1 MRSFILTICFIVGFC
16 GFVQAQSSSDSKKTQ
31 DPFKNDPY
39 FNDPIK
45 KFFGGSDE
53 DKDENHS
60 ETNDHVFT
68 DLNAEGLDFEGV
80 FEAGP
85 YNSNPLY
92 AVYPHL
98 PMIHF
103 NRVNSLFLGYRE
115 ERMQW
120 YDDGDWLDIPN
131 IRMHGL
137 LGYSTGQK
145 DWQYSLG
152 LEKAIGE
159 RDYIIIGGEY
169 HNATTTNDSWRVGLN
184 ETSLTSFAAGYDYL
198 DYYNQR
204 GWGAYLLARSRQ
216 YFEGGVAFADDQ
228 FSSIKRE
235 TGWALFGAGGRYRSN
250 PPVDIQNRSPVD
262 KVNLSSIYI
271 SASFNPKQ
279 LLLTRHFSVSFNGIS
294 EYADPSFGSSE
305 FDYTKFTGELI
316 SYLNFEPGGVIK
328 HRLRLS
334 GINGNAPRF
343 KQLYLGGI
351 GSLRALP
358 YKSLGGGNEMILNNF
373 EIHFGEPDFESK
385 EWIDFDDFYLSL
397 FLDSGWVNYNPKLV
411 DANSPIGGF
420 SDFAISELK
429 HNGGIGV
436 GSSLIRAEL
445 AWDLNRTSRAPVFW
459 IRFNPTF

>member
-1 MRSFILTICFIVGFC
+1 MRRFTIIIGFIIGFF
-16 GFVQAQSSSDSKKTQ
+16 GFVQAQSTSDSTNSH

-45 KFFGGSDE
+45 KFFNRTEKEE
-53 DKDENHS
+53 DDTDDKHMQR
-60 ETNDHVFT
+60 FA
-68 DLNAEGLDFEGV
+68 DLNEEGLDFQGV

-85 YNSNPLY
+85 FNSNALY
-92 AVYPHL
+92 TIYPHL

-120 YDDGDWLDIPN
+120 YNDDDWLDIPN
-131 IRMHGL
+131 IRMHGM
-137 LGYSTGQK
+137 LGYSTGQR

-152 LEKAIGE
+152 LEKTIGRRE
-159 RDYIIIGGEY
+159 YIIIGGEY

-198 DYYNQR
+198 DYYKQQ

-216 YFEGGVAFADDQ
+216 YFEGGIAYADDQ
-228 FSSIKRE
+228 YNSINKE
-235 TGWALFGAGGRYRSN
+235 TGWALFGADGRYRDN
-250 PPVDIQNRSPVD
+250 PPVDMQNGGAVD
-262 KVNLSSIYI
+262 RVNLSSIYV

-279 LLLTRHFSVSFNGIS
+279 LLLTRHFTLSFNGMS
-294 EYADPSFGSSE
+294 EYTDPSYGSSE

-316 SYLNFEPGGVIK
+316 SYLNFEPGSIIK
-328 HRLRLS
+328 HRLRVS
-334 GINGNAPRF
+334 GINGKAPRF

-351 GSLRALP
+351 GTMRALP
-358 YKSLGGGNEMILNNF
+358 YKSMGAGNEMVLSNF
-373 EIHFGEPDFESK
+373 EIHFGEPDFNSK

-397 FLDSGWVNYNPKLV
+397 FLDSGWINYNPELV
-411 DANSPIGGF
+411 DSKSPISGF
-420 SDFAISELK
+420 SDFAISELM
-429 HNGGIGV
+429 HNGGIGI
-436 GSSLIRAEL
+436 GSSLVRAEL
-445 AWDLNRTSRAPVFW
+445 AWDLNHTSKAPVLW